1 MEYKAGVDRATAIG
15 ILRALHWGQHLLML
29 LAVQS
34 AVRTS
39 SCNAL
44 TIRHTITSPWE
55 QVWLSVSRVNHPPVY
70 WPLAAMTAFAPAL
83 LRASC
88 RHWPPDTTKVS
99 FLPLT
104 EARRAG
110 GDTEGIWRHFCE
122 GVVATVRARDRPAR
136 SHAARH
142 PGCVLVH
149 ACRSAVQHA
158 TGDVDPHAP
167 HLPALPRG
175 HAGLHTARLPPPPD
189 AGHQCGAGGGL
200 HHLPP
205 RVRAP

>member
-34 AVRTS
+34 AM
-39 SCNAL
+39 
-44 TIRHTITSPWE
+44 
-55 QVWLSVSRVNHPPVY
+55 WLSVSRVNHPPVD

-104 EARRAG
+104 EARRARSCG
-110 GDTEGIWRHFCE
+110 GVLRAYGDTVGP
-122 GVVATVRARDRPAR
+122 GVVATVRARDRPDR

-142 PGCVLVH
+142 PGCVMVH